1 MGTTIDI
8 VQIGF
13 KLKDNSKAI
22 SSKVFADLQRLH
34 ELGQIKLDIDDKGV
48 QSKLANIARMLDNQL
63 YRVDLG
69 SISADFLKGLGDV
82 SKTAEQQS
90 ASLQK
95 FHDQLVAISSLPTDQ
110 LDRLANM
117 QAVDWNKVFHINT
130 DDIERQREQIKQ
142 YVTTEEE
149 AVNKLKELQQQEQQL
164 QAQKKANPSLDV
176 DKALQKNYEE
186 QIKYIE
192 RIKALKADVQNFD
205 IEAYAKGKGFSL
217 IPQDTINKVQEVNS
231 QLKETV
237 QLIRDIGSTKVAS
250 DIGTDTLK
258 SGIIRQ
264 RVGSQVDNFL
274 ASHSGQGGSNN
285 LGADTQALKGSM
297 DALKG
302 SIDNLQKSVDA
313 QGQAVTNG
321 LTNLNNTTNAV
332 NNTVSGITGS
342 VNDLPGHLGTLNSN
356 ISSLTSGINHLNNNN
371 NNNNNNGNNNN
382 NNNNNNGNP
391 PRNNVPPGNNN
402 NGGQGGSNHI
412 IDRYLTDLERE
423 AELQNQILNATTQRE
438 RVEER
443 MDLNATRRARARN
456 ERQFLTG
463 LYPGGGANSY
473 YTDDQIAYA
482 RAQENRIRYNTR
494 LNDYATQAQTM
505 ISEQSYNKT
514 NAFRQQLE
522 EVLNIVN
529 QLRGMGDYDLFS
541 PDDLSQAEQL
551 EQRIQQIFTTLNSK
565 TNKDAFQLVPE
576 KTVANMQKTFESY
589 LSNNT
594 KGLKPFESQIT
605 QIRNEFERLMASP
618 GDASK
623 QAVDALATSVSH
635 LQTEM
640 ARTGNTGKTFWDSFK
655 SRMTNLGTY
664 IGSFMSFYRVISI
677 VKETAATVVDLNSKL
692 VELSKVSN
700 TSIGD
705 LERQFSDFK
714 EISQDIGGTISD
726 TIQATS
732 DWSRNGYN
740 LPEAKEL
747 ARAAQIYKNVGWGV
761 DINFANES
769 LISTLRGYNMEA
781 SQVYEILDKIN
792 EVGNN
797 FPIDQKGIGEALTRS
812 AASFQAANTD
822 LSESIALIVGSN
834 SVLQNTTKVGNMWK
848 TNKTVL
854 LYRNVHR
861 EYI

>member
-22 SSKVFADLQRLH
+22 SSKVFADLQKLH
-34 ELGQIKLDIDDKGV
+34 ELGLIKLDIDDKGV

-63 YRVDLG
+63 FRVDLG

-164 QAQKKANPSLDV
+164 KAQKQANPSLDV

-205 IEAYAKGKGFSL
+205 LNAYAKGKGFSL

-274 ASHSGQGGSNN
+274 ATHSGQGGSNN

-332 NNTVSGITGS
+332 NNAVSGITGS

-356 ISSLTSGINHLNNNN
+356 ISNLTSGINHLNNNN

-382 NNNNNNGNP
+382 NNNNNGNP
-391 PRNNVPPGNNN
+391 PRNNVPPENNN
-402 NGGQGGSNHI
+402 NGGQGGSGHVI
-412 IDRYLTDLERE
+412 GRYLTDLERE
-423 AELQNQILNATTQRE
+423 ADLQNQILNATTQRE

-443 MDLNATRRARARN
+443 MELNATRRARARN

-463 LYPGGGANSY
+463 LYPGGGTDSY
-473 YTDDQIAYA
+473 YTPEQIAYA
-482 RAQENRIRYNTR
+482 KAQENRIRYNTR

-514 NAFRQQLE
+514 TAFRQQLE

-565 TNKDAFQLVPE
+565 THKDAFQLVPE

-594 KGLKPFESQIT
+594 KGLKPFESQIA
-605 QIRNEFERLMASP
+605 QIRNEFARLMNSP

-623 QAVDALATSVSH
+623 EAVDALATSVSH

-664 IGSFMSFYRVISI
+664 IGSFMSFYRI
-677 VKETAATVVDLNSKL
+677 VGFIRDVSSTVTDLNSKM

-700 TSIGD
+700 SSLGD
-705 LERQFSDFK
+705 LERQFSEFESISK
-714 EISQDIGGTISD
+714 EVGGTISD
-726 TIQATS
+726 TIQATA
-732 DWSRNGYN
+732 DWSRNG
-740 LPEAKEL
+740 LPLPDAKEL
-747 ARAAQIYKNVGWGV
+747 ARVAQIYKNIGDGI
-761 DINFANES
+761 DINQANES
-769 LISTLRGYNMEA
+769 LISTMRGFNIEA
-781 SQVYEILDKIN
+781 KDSMQIIDAIN
-792 EVGNN
+792 EVANTQ
-797 FPIDQKGIGEALTRS
+797 PIDSGGIGEALKRS

-822 LSESIALIVGSN
+822 LNEAIALITAANCIGG
-834 SVLQNTTKVGNMWK
+834 LHRNM
-848 TNKTVL
+848 
-854 LYRNVHR
+854 
-861 EYI
+861 

>member
-34 ELGQIKLDIDDKGV
+34 ELGQIKLDINDKDIQG
-48 QSKLANIARMLDNQL
+48 KLANIARMLDNQL
-63 YRVDLG
+63 FRVDLG

-82 SKTAEQQS
+82 SKTVEQQS

-110 LDRLANM
+110 LDKLANM

-164 QAQKKANPSLDV
+164 KAQKQANPSLDV

-237 QLIRDIGSTKVAS
+237 QLIRDIGNTKVAS

-302 SIDNLQKSVDA
+302 SIDNLQKSVDT

-321 LTNLNNTTNAV
+321 LTNLNNTTNAI
-332 NNTVSGITGS
+332 NNAVSGITGS

-356 ISSLTSGINHLNNNN
+356 ISSLTNGINHLNNNN

-605 QIRNEFERLMASP
+605 QIRNEFERLMNSP

-623 QAVDALATSVSH
+623 EAVDALATSVSH

-640 ARTGNTGKTFWDSFK
+640 ARTGNTGKTFWDSFR

-664 IGSFMSFYRVISI
+664 IGSFMSFYRI
-677 VKETAATVVDLNSKL
+677 VGFIRDVSSTVTDLNSKM

-700 TSIGD
+700 SSLGD
-705 LERQFSDFK
+705 LERQFSEFESISK
-714 EISQDIGGTISD
+714 EVGGTISD
-726 TIQATS
+726 TIQATA
-732 DWSRNGYN
+732 DWSRNG
-740 LPEAKEL
+740 LPLPDAKEL
-747 ARAAQIYKNVGWGV
+747 ARVAQIYKNIGDGI
-761 DINFANES
+761 DINQANES
-769 LISTLRGYNMEA
+769 LISTMRGFNIEA
-781 SQVYEILDKIN
+781 KDSMQIIDAIN
-792 EVGNN
+792 EVANTQ
-797 FPIDQKGIGEALTRS
+797 PIDSGGIGEALKRS

-822 LSESIALIVGSN
+822 LNEAIALITAANTVT
-834 SVLQNTTKVGNMWK
+834 QNPSKVGF
-848 TNKTVL
+848 
-854 LYRNVHR
+854 
-861 EYI
+861 

>member
-164 QAQKKANPSLDV
+164 KAQKQANPSLDV

-237 QLIRDIGSTKVAS
+237 QLIRDIGGTKVAS

-258 SGIIRQ
+258 AGIIRQ

-274 ASHSGQGGSNN
+274 ATHSGQGGSNN

-302 SIDNLQKSVDA
+302 SIDNLQKSVDT

-332 NNTVSGITGS
+332 NNAVSGITGS

-356 ISSLTSGINHLNNNN
+356 ISSLTSGINHLNNSNN

-382 NNNNNNGNP
+382 NNNNNNNGKP
-391 PRNNVPPGNNN
+391 PINNVPQGNNN

-463 LYPGGGANSY
+463 LYPGGGADSY

-482 RAQENRIRYNTR
+482 KAQENRIRYNTR

-565 TNKDAFQLVPE
+565 THKDAFQLVPE

-605 QIRNEFERLMASP
+605 QIRNEFARLMNSP

-623 QAVDALATSVSH
+623 EAVDALATSVSH

-664 IGSFMSFYRVISI
+664 IGSFMSFYRI
-677 VKETAATVVDLNSKL
+677 VGFIKDVSSTVTDLNSKM

-700 TSIGD
+700 SSLGD
-705 LERQFSDFK
+705 LERQFSEFESISK
-714 EISQDIGGTISD
+714 EVGGTISD
-726 TIQATS
+726 TIQATA
-732 DWSRNGYN
+732 DWSRNG
-740 LPEAKEL
+740 LPLPDAKEL
-747 ARAAQIYKNVGWGV
+747 ARVAQIYKNIGDGI
-761 DINFANES
+761 DINQANES
-769 LISTLRGYNMEA
+769 LISTMRGFNIEA
-781 SQVYEILDKIN
+781 KDSMKIIDAIN
-792 EVGNN
+792 EV
-797 FPIDQKGIGEALTRS
+797 
-812 AASFQAANTD
+812 
-822 LSESIALIVGSN
+822 
-834 SVLQNTTKVGNMWK
+834 
-848 TNKTVL
+848 
-854 LYRNVHR
+854 
-861 EYI
+861 